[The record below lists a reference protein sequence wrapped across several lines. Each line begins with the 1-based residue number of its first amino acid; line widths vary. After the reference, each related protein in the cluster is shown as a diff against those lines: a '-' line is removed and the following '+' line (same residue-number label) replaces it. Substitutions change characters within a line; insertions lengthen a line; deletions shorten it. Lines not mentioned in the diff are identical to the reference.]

1 VERRAWSEA
10 EVQEVQRLPE
20 VLREVR
26 RADWQKQETQVDW
39 PAASQL
45 VCA

>member
-1 VERRAWSEA
+1 MERRAWSA
-10 EVQEVQRLPE
+10 DEVQEVQRLPE

-39 PAASQL
+39 AAASQL
-45 VCA
+45 DCA